1 LYHLQF
7 IVVFICLT
15 IYLLLHSSNQTI
27 QTERQMKTVILIGA
41 LGKMGQ
47 AALTGLGKHKIITAG
62 RSGDV
67 DYTFDITN
75 AESIRELYKKI
86 GHFDAVVNT
95 VGFCEY
101 ATFKDMTEEQWMTTV
116 MSKIMGQIN
125 LVRIGQ
131 EYIADGGSFT
141 LISGIL
147 NIKPVPYAIADA
159 TACGTIDTFV
169 KLAALELPRNTR
181 INVVSPT
188 VLAESWDVYGE
199 MMPGF
204 EPVPGRLVG
213 KAFERSVDGFIN
225 GEVIF
230 VDA

>member
-1 LYHLQF
+1 
-7 IVVFICLT
+7 
-15 IYLLLHSSNQTI
+15 
-27 QTERQMKTVILIGA
+27 MKTVILIGA

-47 AALTGLGKHKIITAG
+47 AALTGLGKHKVITAG
-62 RSGDV
+62 RSGNV
-67 DYTFDITN
+67 DHVVDITDEN
-75 AESIRELYKKI
+75 SIRALYEKV

-101 ATFKDMTEEQWMTTV
+101 ATFAEMSESQWMTTV
-116 MSKIMGQIN
+116 MSKMMGQIN

-131 EYIADGGSFT
+131 EYIADNGSFT

-147 NIKPVPYAIADA
+147 NVKPIPYAIADA
-159 TACGTIDTFV
+159 TTSGAIDTFV
-169 KLAALELPRNTR
+169 KCVAHEMPRGTR
-181 INVVSPT
+181 INVVNPT
-188 VLAESWDVYGE
+188 VLEEAWEVYGE

-204 EPVPGRLVG
+204 EPVTGKLVG

-225 GEVIF
+225 GEVLF

>member
-1 LYHLQF
+1 
-7 IVVFICLT
+7 
-15 IYLLLHSSNQTI
+15 
-27 QTERQMKTVILIGA
+27 MKTVILIGA

-47 AALTGLGKHKIITAG
+47 AALTGLGKHKVITAG
-62 RSGDV
+62 RSGNV
-67 DYTFDITN
+67 DHVVDITDEN
-75 AESIRELYKKI
+75 SIRALYEKV

-101 ATFKDMTEEQWMTTV
+101 ATFAEMSESQWMTTV
-116 MSKIMGQIN
+116 MSKMMGQIN

-131 EYIADGGSFT
+131 EYIADNGSFT

-147 NIKPVPYAIADA
+147 NVKPIPYAIADA
-159 TACGTIDTFV
+159 TTSGAIDTFV
-169 KLAALELPRNTR
+169 KCVAHEMPRGTR
-181 INVVSPT
+181 INVVNPT
-188 VLAESWDVYGE
+188 VLEEAWEVYGE

-204 EPVPGRLVG
+204 EPVPGKLVG

-225 GEVIF
+225 GEVLF

>member
-1 LYHLQF
+1 
-7 IVVFICLT
+7 
-15 IYLLLHSSNQTI
+15 
-27 QTERQMKTVILIGA
+27 MKTVILIGA

-47 AALTGLGKHKIITAG
+47 AALTGLSKHKVITAG

-67 DYTFDITN
+67 DHIVDITS
-75 AESIRELYKKI
+75 EQSITELYEKV

-95 VGFCEY
+95 VGLCEY
-101 ATFKDMTEEQWMTTV
+101 ETFADMSEAQWMSTI
-116 MSKIMGQIN
+116 MSKMMGQIN

-131 EYIADGGSFT
+131 KYIADGGSFT

-147 NIKPVPYAIADA
+147 NVKPIPFAIADA
-159 TACGTIDTFV
+159 TTSGAIDTFAKCV
-169 KLAALELPRNTR
+169 SLEMPRGTR
-181 INVVSPT
+181 INVVNPT
-188 VLAESWDVYGE
+188 VLEEAWGVYGE

-204 EPVPGRLVG
+204 QPVPGKLVG

>member
-1 LYHLQF
+1 
-7 IVVFICLT
+7 
-15 IYLLLHSSNQTI
+15 
-27 QTERQMKTVILIGA
+27 MKTVILIGA

-47 AALTGLGKHKIITAG
+47 AALTGLSNHKVITAG
-62 RSGDV
+62 RSGNV
-67 DYTFDITN
+67 DHVVDITDEN
-75 AESIRELYKKI
+75 SIRALYEKV

-101 ATFKDMTEEQWMTTV
+101 ATFSEMSESQWMTTV
-116 MSKIMGQIN
+116 MSKMMGQIN

-131 EYIADGGSFT
+131 EYIADKGSFT

-147 NIKPVPYAIADA
+147 NVKPIPFAIADA
-159 TACGTIDTFV
+159 TTSGAIDTFV
-169 KLAALELPRNTR
+169 KCVAHEMPRGTR
-181 INVVSPT
+181 INVVNPT
-188 VLAESWDVYGE
+188 VLEEAWDVYGE

-204 EPVPGRLVG
+204 EPVPGKLVG

-225 GEVIF
+225 GEVLF

>member
-1 LYHLQF
+1 LAISILSRYQINLTKL
-7 IVVFICLT
+7 IVKKSEV
-15 IYLLLHSSNQTI
+15 
-27 QTERQMKTVILIGA
+27 QMKTVILIGA

-47 AALTGLGKHKIITAG
+47 AALTGLGNHKVITAG

-67 DYTFDITN
+67 DHIVDITN
-75 AESIRELYKKI
+75 EQSIRSLYEAVGK
-86 GHFDAVVNT
+86 FDAVVNT

-101 ATFKDMTEEQWMTTV
+101 ATFSEMTEAQWMTTV
-116 MSKIMGQIN
+116 MSKMMGQIN

-131 EYIADGGSFT
+131 EYIADSGSFT

-147 NIKPVPYAIADA
+147 NKKPIPFAIADA
-159 TACGTIDTFV
+159 TTSGAIDTFV
-169 KLAALELPRNTR
+169 KIVSLEMPRNTR
-181 INVVSPT
+181 INVVNPT
-188 VLAESWDVYGE
+188 VLTEAWEVYGE

-204 EPVPGRLVG
+204 EPVPGTLVG

-225 GEVIF
+225 GEVIV